1 MLLSYFVTLRKTRNA
16 ILWMSVVAWI
26 YLFYMNQLFQ
36 NISSHGCNL
45 RPFSPFGLPQL
56 GWYPGVPRQTFSRI
70 FHGLWNW
77 ISLWG
82 RNLAFFFFFNRSY
95 SICCLIFKKFLLWS
109 SKIIHKTRE
118 TLQQTLICPPPSF
131 DGYLQ
136 SANVVLLT
144 PQQRMC
150 VRMCTCV
157 HWSILR
163 KSLDVIS
170 FFS

>member
-1 MLLSYFVTLRKTRNA
+1 MHIKNEIYSYIYFHRGSIMLLSYFVTLRKTRNA

-56 GWYPGVPRQTFSRI
+56 GWYPGIPRQTFSRI

-82 RNLAFFFFFNRSY
+82 RNLAFFFLIDPTPSAALFLKSFYYGVLKSY
-95 SICCLIFKKFLLWS
+95 TKLGRHYSEPLFAHHPASTVTSSLQMWS
-109 SKIIHKTRE
+109 
-118 TLQQTLICPPPSF
+118 C
-131 DGYLQ
+131 
-136 SANVVLLT
+136 
-144 PQQRMC
+144 
-150 VRMCTCV
+150 
-157 HWSILR
+157 
-163 KSLDVIS
+163 
-170 FFS
+170 